1 MRGIHEDNSC
11 CESRLSRVAFRVL
24 ISPFMQAPPL
34 SNSLVPPSSPG
45 AARRWS
51 QGVAPPPGPPASFP
65 QAVRC
70 SPVPSWP
77 GSFPSLTSSGGH
89 GEDTFILSGV
99 SGGSRRPTP
108 CFRKSLG
115 SSEPG
120 SCLPTPWPCWRK
132 QVSLQK
138 KKTKKIK
145 HPLCERQENRTW
157 KASHR
162 VNMTAWV
169 PNAWQPLLSGEQW
182 LVAGILA
189 VSQLLTSAGNCV
201 PTPHPPRDLGT
212 PLASSYFLP
221 SSQRLREVS
230 PPVSVCVCHLSPP
243 PSAPLKCKTHH

>member
-1 MRGIHEDNSC
+1 MERTPLFSAGC
-11 CESRLSRVAFRVL
+11 RVGAAGRRPASGRAWGV
-24 ISPFMQAPPL
+24 Q
-34 SNSLVPPSSPG
+34 SLVP
-45 AARRWS
+45 
-51 QGVAPPPGPPASFP
+51 VFLPPGPA
-65 QAVRC
+65 
-70 SPVPSWP
+70 
-77 GSFPSLTSSGGH
+77 
-89 GEDTFILSGV
+89 
-99 SGGSRRPTP
+99 GGSKFL
-108 CFRKSLG
+108 C
-115 SSEPG
+115 
-120 SCLPTPWPCWRK
+120 
-132 QVSLQK
+132 K